1 MSVMTIIVWVLI
13 VVAALISLLNALAFG
28 KKALGTTIVAAGIA
42 TSLAVFYFARGFV
55 TTIALIAG
63 LILIACMVWLIQRN
77 SVSRQKTV
85 AYVSA
90 LVACA
95 GLCAGGASLYANP
108 QQVETINMV
117 AVQEGDQV
125 KKYKITDHAPQE
137 ATASVTEEIKATW
150 PKPEPMV
157 HFANQAEPG
166 TNNFGPRQTFET
178 VRDAQFRFGEKLVKD
193 PTFLAAIEETHH
205 NQRNASQKAIEDR
218 AQALTNREAQHA
230 AAFAELD
237 KIESFALADYGDV
250 GYESLGMIPS
260 KDDKL
265 PKITAFSTQQK
276 MQLVLVVQYKDG
288 KFLMLRVDCDLQPS
302 FFKKFTEIPRY
313 AHKEKAPTQAP
324 QVYTAPK
331 PIGNGNPKPT
341 PKTSTPPSGG
351 GNPPPSTTNPPT
363 TQPPAPGTSTPPAPS
378 TPPSSTTPPAT
389 TTPSQPPAT
398 TTPPTQPPA
407 TTKTTPPST
416 TETTPPST
424 TETTP
429 PAPSTP
435 PSTPPTG
442 DGKKPDAGPDPAP
455 GHEEPAPEP
464 APEQGEEV
472 APPPPA
478 DPVDPVIPPA
488 APAPDI
494 VAPEAVPPV
503 PLPNPGDA
511 APALPAPPPPVVDVA
526 PAPSNPGQGF
536 VDPDVAPAPAP
547 APLPEP
553 APAPA
558 PIEQAP
564 IQQPA
569 PIEPAPVTPGNDIVQ
584 QQVEIPAQEPIV
596 DFGQEPVTDFGQEPV
611 ADTGF
616 NQAPSADTA
625 EESFVDG
632 GDIAPVA
639 FTYERNNWLDAAIVL
654 LVLATLGCV
663 VQSLR
668 HRA

>member
-13 VVAALISLLNALAFG
+13 VVAALISLLNAIAFG
-28 KKALGTTIVAAGIA
+28 KKALGTTVVAAGIA

-63 LILIACMVWLIQRN
+63 LILIACMIWLIQRN

-85 AYVSA
+85 AYISA
-90 LVACA
+90 LVVCA
-95 GLCAGGASLYANP
+95 GVCTGGTSLYANP
-108 QQVETINMV
+108 QQTETINMV
-117 AVQEGDQV
+117 AVQEGDQE
-125 KKYKITDHAPQE
+125 KKYKINDYAPKE
-137 ATASVTEEIKATW
+137 AAASVTEEIKATW
-150 PKPEPMV
+150 SKPEPMV

-193 PTFLAAIEETHH
+193 PTFLAAIEETHI

-218 AQALTNREAQHA
+218 AQALTDRKTQHD

-237 KIESFALADYGDV
+237 KIESFALADYGETA
-250 GYESLGMIPS
+250 YESLGMIPS
-260 KDDKL
+260 KDDRL

-276 MQLVLVVQYKDG
+276 MQLVLVAKYKDG

-302 FFKKFTEIPRY
+302 FFKKFTDIPRY

-341 PKTSTPPSGG
+341 PKTSPPPSGG
-351 GNPPPSTTNPPT
+351 GNPPTTT
-363 TQPPAPGTSTPPAPS
+363 STQPPTPGTSTPPVPS
-378 TPPSSTTPPAT
+378 NPPNSTTPPST
-389 TTPSQPPAT
+389 TTPSQPPT
-398 TTPPTQPPA
+398 PTTPPTQPPA
-407 TTKTTPPST
+407 TTTPSKPPST
-416 TETTPPST
+416 TETTPPP
-424 TETTP
+424 E
-429 PAPSTP
+429 
-435 PSTPPTG
+435 PSTPPTNPPT
-442 DGKKPDAGPDPAP
+442 DSGKKPDAGPDPAP
-455 GHEEPAPEP
+455 GHEAPAPEP
-464 APEQGEEV
+464 APQQTEEV
-472 APPPPA
+472 VPPPPA
-478 DPVDPVIPPA
+478 APVNPVIPPA
-488 APAPDI
+488 APAPGI
-494 VAPEAVPPV
+494 AEPEAVPPA
-503 PLPNPGDA
+503 PQPNPGNN
-511 APALPAPPPPVVDVA
+511 APALPAPPPPAVDVA
-526 PAPSNPGQGF
+526 PAPSSPGQGF
-536 VDPDVAPAPAP
+536 IDPDPAPAPAPAP

-553 APAPA
+553 APVPAPA
-558 PIEQAP
+558 EQAP

-569 PIEPAPVTPGNDIVQ
+569 PVEPVPVAPGNDIVQ
-584 QQVEIPAQEPIV
+584 QQVEIPV
-596 DFGQEPVTDFGQEPV
+596 QEPVTDFGQEPV
-611 ADTGF
+611 TDTGF
-616 NQAPSADTA
+616 NEAPGVDTA

-639 FTYERNNWLDAAIVL
+639 FTYERNGWLDVAIII